1 VPVALTRKLNE
12 VPSGLM
18 KALPSIKGSRGREN
32 VAYGILS
39 CNAVRSCRC

>member
-18 KALPSIKGSRGREN
+18 KALPSIKGSRRREN
-32 VAYGILS
+32 VNGILS